1 MLIYINPYEKTKM
14 TNKTSTLTEKKEL
27 MRELHGASLEFYNE
41 KIIEMSLRKIDEYM
55 QLIKYC
61 KNKEALPIFI
71 KKHYY

>member
-1 MLIYINPYEKTKM
+1 M
-14 TNKTSTLTEKKEL
+14 TNKTSTLTEEKEL

-61 KNKEALPIFI
+61 KNKEALPIFT
-71 KKHYY
+71 KKHYN